1 MINTG
6 KAMSSN
12 KTKKQVLAENSSY
25 KTLVNAVINQL
36 GGMDYLAD
44 IRNHGVDGGF
54 PGFTYYSDTVKFASR
69 YRSIIVRLLEDQ
81 ADQLGEEVVSM
92 VAGFGIFRRNPMD
105 NEDKKDLYR
114 FLGGGKCKETTI
126 PNLMAW
132 FAAEEVARMF
142 EKD

>member
-1 MINTG
+1 MV
-6 KAMSSN
+6 S
-12 KTKKQVLAENSSY
+12 
-25 KTLVNAVINQL
+25 
-36 GGMDYLAD
+36 
-44 IRNHGVDGGF
+44 GF
-54 PGFTYYSDTVKFASR
+54 C
-69 YRSIIVRLLEDQ
+69 
-81 ADQLGEEVVSM
+81 
-92 VAGFGIFRRNPMD
+92 IFRRNPMD